1 MTFERTTDYGL
12 IKWIITHPAIWTDVS
27 DDFSP
32 AAEKWEPSQS
42 ELVRYV
48 LVRDG
53 EDLLGLFML
62 VPENEI
68 CWKVHTGLLPIARG
82 SRAKQA
88 AEQGIQ
94 WVWANTPC
102 LRLITDVPKY
112 NRQAS
117 LFARWAG
124 MTEFGVNPKSYMKNG
139 ELQDV
144 TMLGISKE
152 EQCPQQS
159 L

>member
-1 MTFERTTDYGL
+1 MIFERSTDYGL
-12 IKWIITHPAIWTDVS
+12 IKGIITHPAIWNHAS

-32 AAEKWEPSQS
+32 TANEWEPHKSA
-42 ELVRYV
+42 LIWYV
-48 LVRDG
+48 LVKDG

-62 VPENEI
+62 VPENTI
-68 CWKVHTGLLPIARG
+68 CWKVHTCLLPIARG
-82 SRAKQA
+82 SKAKQA
-88 AEQGIQ
+88 AEQGIH

-117 LFARWAG
+117 LFSRWAG
-124 MTEFGVNPKSYMKNG
+124 MAEFGVNPKSYKKNG

-144 TMLGISKE
+144 MMLGISKPE
-152 EQCPQQS
+152 AA
-159 L
+159 